1 MEDTMPSPVALRIQ
15 GMSCG
20 HCVAAVERALHAT
33 PGVTGVSVHV
43 GRADFDI
50 EASENHTTV
59 VAAAVEAIESAGY
72 DAMIDERPVPASEAA
87 SGCCCG
93 SARAPDTVNLGRR
106 AQ

>member
-1 MEDTMPSPVALRIQ
+1 MPNTVALRIQ
-15 GMSCG
+15 GMTCG

-43 GRADFDI
+43 GHADFDV
-50 EASENHTTV
+50 AAWENRTTV
-59 VAAAVEAIESAGY
+59 LAAAVEAIGSAGY
-72 DAMIDERPVPASEAA
+72 EARIDEEPAAMSQAA

-93 SARAPDTVNLGRR
+93 SARAPDTVSLGRR